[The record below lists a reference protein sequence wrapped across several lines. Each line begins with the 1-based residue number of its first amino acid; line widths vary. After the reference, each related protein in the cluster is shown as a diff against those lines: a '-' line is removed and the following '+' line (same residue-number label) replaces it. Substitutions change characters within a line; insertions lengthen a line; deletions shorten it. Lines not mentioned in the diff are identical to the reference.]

1 MIDYTLY
8 TLYTRR
14 YVAGPAVRFWFKL
27 LHSQVAPLLR
37 LSINIYMSIHYT
49 LETES
54 RNGAA
59 HYTLIDTEQD
69 RIIVSTSYKPL
80 VDWVVAQGVRQI
92 VPAEPRHLA
101 AKRTL
106 Y

>member
-1 MIDYTLY
+1 MI
-8 TLYTRR
+8 
-14 YVAGPAVRFWFKL
+14 WFKL
-27 LHSQVAPLLR
+27 LYSQVAPLLC
-37 LSINIYMSIHYT
+37 LSINTYMSIHYT
-49 LETES
+49 LETEN

-59 HYTLIDTEQD
+59 HYTLIDTAQN

>member
-1 MIDYTLY
+1 MLLY
-8 TLYTRR
+8 
-14 YVAGPAVRFWFKL
+14 
-27 LHSQVAPLLR
+27 SQVAPLLC
-37 LSINIYMSIHYT
+37 LSINTYMSIHYT

-80 VDWVVAQGVRQI
+80 VDWVVAQKVRQI